1 MARPKNPR
9 AGARSKKRTSQS
21 GARKS
26 FPMTAAAMPQYGAGG
41 LSTED
46 MFRASG
52 GMRSPGKPF
61 TQRFGIDEISI
72 ARRREF
78 VRLGEPERVL
88 LTQLIP
94 WADQVAA
101 TVAHEF
107 YNWQFAFLPTVA
119 FFEQH
124 ARNKGLPLESLRQA
138 LEATQARYFRS
149 VFHGARD
156 NWGTQYMEHRL
167 LVGWVH
173 DQINLP
179 FKWYIGAYS
188 EMQRLTRIYLRQSF
202 DDAEMVSSAEEAIFK
217 VFNLDIQAV
226 GDSFLLS
233 TMESMGLNVE
243 AIEYTRGADRSE
255 SVGQFKEA
263 IQALLKQAKALA
275 ELKLDASAFEL
286 ATPVAGRLGDAFHE
300 IHRNFNLF
308 LSKTN
313 NLVGQLTSSSEELT
327 AISQQMAGNSEETAT
342 QASLVASTAE
352 QVTNNVQSVANATG
366 EMTASIAEISKNVH
380 ESSRVVNEAVRMADS
395 TNRTVAKLGESS
407 AEIGKVIKVI
417 TSIAEQ
423 TNLLALNATIEAA
436 RAGEAGK
443 GFAVVA
449 NEVKELAKQTAK
461 ATEHISQRIEA
472 IQTDTKSSVDEIA
485 QIGEVINQISNISN
499 TIASAIEEQTATT
512 NEIARSVGEAAKGNL
527 EISTNIASVAA
538 AAKDTTAGAC
548 RTEAA
553 ARELMRMLE
562 ELGALRQVEK
572 VETAAAIRR

>member
-9 AGARSKKRTSQS
+9 AGARSKKRPSQP
-21 GARKS
+21 GALASNS
-26 FPMTAAAMPQYGAGG
+26 FPMAMAAMPQYGAGG
-41 LSTED
+41 GSTED
-46 MFRASG
+46 MFRASSG
-52 GMRSPGKPF
+52 RSPGKPF
-61 TQRFGIDEISI
+61 TQRFGIDEVSI

-78 VRLGEPERVL
+78 VRLGETERVL
-88 LTQLIP
+88 LMKLIP
-94 WADQVAA
+94 WADQVSGPL
-101 TVAHEF
+101 AHEF
-107 YNWQFAFLPTVA
+107 YNWQFAFPPTVA

-124 ARNKGLPLESLRQA
+124 ARKKGLPLESLRQA
-138 LEATQARYFRS
+138 LEATQARYYRS

-156 NWGTQYMEHRL
+156 NWGLQYMEHRL

-188 EMQRLTRIYLRQSF
+188 EMQRLTRMYLRQSF
-202 DDAEMVSSAEEAIFK
+202 DDPELISSAEEATFK
-217 VFNLDIQAV
+217 VFNLDMQAV

-243 AIEYTRGADRSE
+243 AIEYARGADRSE
-255 SVGQFKEA
+255 SVVQFKDA
-263 IQALLKQAKALA
+263 ILTLLNQSKALA
-275 ELKLDASAFEL
+275 ELKLDAPVFEVSA
-286 ATPVAGRLGDAFHE
+286 PVAGRLGEAFHD
-300 IHRNFNLF
+300 IHRNFTLF

-313 NLVGQLTSSSEELT
+313 SLVAQLTSSSEELT

-342 QASLVASTAE
+342 QASVVSATAE
-352 QVTNNVQSVANATG
+352 KVTNNVQSVATATG
-366 EMTASIAEISKNVH
+366 EMTASIAEISRNVH
-380 ESSRVVNEAVRMADS
+380 ESSRVVSEAVRLAET

-472 IQTDTKSSVDEIA
+472 IQSDTKSSVDEIA
-485 QIGEVINQISNISN
+485 QIGEVINQINNISN

-527 EISTNIASVAA
+527 EISNNIASVAV

-562 ELGALRQVEK
+562 ELASLRQK
-572 VETAAAIRR
+572 ETA